1 MKKAYKKPA
10 VKYVDYS
17 YQEQVVATSPGE
29 FFSGTGDGN
38 QLGFC
43 TWLSGSTVT
52 PCTENV
58 GGGNPLCEEQ
68 KWKMIH

>member
-1 MKKAYKKPA
+1 MKKEYKKPA
-10 VKYVDYS
+10 AKFVDYS

-29 FFSGTGDGN
+29 HFSGSGDGN

-52 PCTENV
+52 PCTDTV
-58 GGGNPLCEEQ
+58 GGGNPVCDVQ
-68 KWKMIH
+68 KWNLRH